1 LRRAVAFIP
10 VWLIATVL
18 SHFLKLTRLA
28 FLGFHSAQVEGI
40 TFVSPRFQSIFS
52 SFSGII

>member
-10 VWLIATVL
+10 VWLIATVM
-18 SHFLKLTRLA
+18 SHSLKLTRLA
-28 FLGFHSAQVEGI
+28 FSGFHSVQVEGI